1 MKRIVRKGY
10 SALLA
15 LAVAG
20 SLGFGVTQAVARPS
34 SDDGVA
40 RACTQCLRECG
51 SLGGV
56 FKSGRCLCCG

>member
-1 MKRIVRKGY
+1 MKQITRGFQRVVF
-10 SALLA
+10 A

-20 SLGFGVTQAVARPS
+20 ALGSGATQALARPATEES
-34 SDDGVA
+34 TA

-56 FKSGRCLCCG
+56 WKSGRCLCCG